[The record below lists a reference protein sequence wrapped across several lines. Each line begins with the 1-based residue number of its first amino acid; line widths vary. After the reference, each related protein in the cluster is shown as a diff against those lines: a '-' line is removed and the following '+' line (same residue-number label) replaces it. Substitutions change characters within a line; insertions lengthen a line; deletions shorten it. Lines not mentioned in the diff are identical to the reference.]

1 MSLWNPFSWFRPKTL
16 NPSVTIEVLPDYSVN
31 INYKLPHPSN
41 DKKVFQT
48 ADLVANL
55 IMALGNGIL
64 DTSLRNNLSISC
76 YKQNQPVVAKIAMEM
91 LDEARAPRKKKKGP
105 VIAPHEVFKGDN

>member
-1 MSLWNPFSWFRPKTL
+1 VK

-31 INYKLPHPSN
+31 ISYKLPTKLT

-76 YKQNQPVVAKIAMEM
+76 YKHGLPVVAKLAMEM
-91 LDEARAPRKKKKGP
+91 LDEARAPRKKKRGP
-105 VIAPHEVFKGDN
+105 VIPPHQVFNEKN